1 MMSASNDKKTKKNV
15 LRTIFINILI
25 VIFIIMCYF
34 YLAEAIGSISY
45 YYIVKS
51 DFSII
56 FGGTL
61 FMFTLFSFLA
71 GSIQSFL
78 SGFIA
83 ELFYQ
88 IVFYRAIYFEWCLIV
103 GLYGLMCGIYKY
115 KPLKYYDGKK
125 VYYTFLILVIIAF
138 IMILMIIIIHTTT
151 LSIGLNF
158 EEVFINFG
166 FKFLVQALISTI
178 FLVPF
183 SLILYDRLLASEE
196 RHLYYLILTHH
207 PISASDHTFYFQFG
221 RTKVYLCSRCSGVI
235 IGGVLAMF
243 FTHFIE
249 LLYGTQIN
257 AEIAL
262 LVIIFFPIPGLIDW
276 GSQRLLLRKSTTES
290 RLFTGFIIGVALH
303 FLTFTYKY
311 YFITIILITI
321 YFGILFLLMYLSHK
335 KEMKQLSQRMDQLSS
350 EELKEI

>member
-1 MMSASNDKKTKKNV
+1 MSALNDRKTKKSI

-25 VIFIIMCYF
+25 VTFIIMCYF
-34 YLAEAIGSISY
+34 YLSEAIGSISY
-45 YYIVKS
+45 FYIVES

-71 GSIQSFL
+71 GPIQSFL

-83 ELFYQ
+83 ELLYQ
-88 IVFYRAIYFEWCLIV
+88 IVFYKVFYFEWCILV
-103 GLYGLMCGIYKY
+103 ALYGLICGVYKY

-125 VYYTFLILVIIAF
+125 VYYTFLILVLISF
-138 IMILMIIIIHTTT
+138 IMIFFIIIIHTTI
-151 LSIGLNF
+151 LNIGLNF
-158 EEVFINFG
+158 EEIFINFG

-178 FLVPF
+178 FLVPLC
-183 SLILYDRLLASEE
+183 LILYDKLLASEE
-196 RHLYYLILTHH
+196 RHLYYLLLTHH

-243 FTHFIE
+243 LTHFIE
-249 LLYGTQIN
+249 LFYGTMIN
-257 AEIAL
+257 AEIAI

-276 GSQRLLLRKSTTES
+276 GTPES

-311 YFITIILITI
+311 YFITIFLISL
-321 YFGILFLLMYLSHK
+321 YFGILFLLMYIGHK
-335 KEMKQLSQRMDQLSS
+335 KEMKQLNKKMDQLSS
-350 EELKEI
+350 EELNEI

>member
-1 MMSASNDKKTKKNV
+1 MMSASNDKITKNAV
-15 LRTIFINILI
+15 LRTIFINILV

-34 YLAEAIGSISY
+34 YLSEAIGSISY
-45 YYIVKS
+45 NYIMQS

-71 GSIQSFL
+71 GPIQSFL
-78 SGFIA
+78 AGFMG
-83 ELFYQ
+83 ELLYQ
-88 IVFYRAIYFEWCLIV
+88 IVFYRVFYLEWCILV
-103 GLYGLMCGIYKY
+103 ALYGLICGIYKY

-125 VYYTFLILVIIAF
+125 VYYTFLILVITSF
-138 IMILMIIIIHTTT
+138 IMMFLIIIIHNTI
-151 LSIGLNF
+151 LSTGLNF
-158 EEVFINFG
+158 EDVFINFG

-178 FLVPF
+178 FLVPLC
-183 SLILYDRLLASEE
+183 LILYDKLLASEE
-196 RHLYYLILTHH
+196 RHLYYLLLTHH

-243 FTHFIE
+243 FTHFFE
-249 LLYGTQIN
+249 LLYGTMIN

-276 GSQRLLLRKSTTES
+276 GTQRLLLRKSTTES

-311 YFITIILITI
+311 YFITIILISL
-321 YFGILFLLMYLSHK
+321 YFGILFLLMYLGHK
-335 KEMKQLSQRMDQLSS
+335 KEMKQLNKKMDQLSS
-350 EELKEI
+350 EELNKI